1 MKAEIINCTQDALE
15 LLVYTKSGRLE
26 EGASY
31 MDVVKMPKEE
41 KMDHLSYMMDTIKG
55 AFEFIHYAFDI
66 SDVSRA
72 FTHQLVRTRTAS
84 FQQQSQR
91 TVKLENPSYT
101 MTTDHPSFENAAL
114 YSFDQYSKMMEDGV
128 PAQDARGILP
138 TNVHTKILVSVNLR
152 TLSDMASLRLCKRT
166 QGEYQ
171 DVFKAMVKEVLAIH
185 PWAEPLLKP
194 HCVKLGVC
202 AFPRYTKCPVQKFT
216 LKLTEKQQVALE
228 DAWATTIHE
237 AVPVVKNGVTM

>member
-1 MKAEIINCTQDALE
+1 MKVKLIDATLNALD

-26 EGASY
+26 EGTEFE
-31 MDVVKMPKEE
+31 DVINMPTEE
-41 KMDHLSYMMDTIKG
+41 KNEHLSYMMDTIKG
-55 AFEFIHYAFDI
+55 AFEFVHYTFDI
-66 SDVSRA
+66 SEVSRA

-91 TVKLENPSYT
+91 TVKLEKPSYT
-101 MTTDHPSFENAAL
+101 MTSDHELFEDAAL
-114 YSFDQYSKMMEDGV
+114 HSFDCYQEMLEDGI

-152 TLSDMASLRLCKRT
+152 TLSDMASMRLCTRT

-171 DVFKAMVKEVLAIH
+171 DVFKAMVKQVLSVH

-202 AFPRYTKCPVQKFT
+202 AFPRYKECPVQKYT
-216 LKLTEKQQVALE
+216 LKLTEKQQCALE
-228 DAWATTIHE
+228 EAWEATDHV